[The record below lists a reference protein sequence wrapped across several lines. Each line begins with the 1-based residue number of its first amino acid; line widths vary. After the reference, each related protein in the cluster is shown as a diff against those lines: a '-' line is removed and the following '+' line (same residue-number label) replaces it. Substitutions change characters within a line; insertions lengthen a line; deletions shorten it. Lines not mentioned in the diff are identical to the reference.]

1 MAARYMNVTAG
12 KEIDDE
18 GESLNNVE
26 KVLNRLGIATRDSQ
40 YEWRALGDVYDEVGG
55 KWEEFSSTEQSQI
68 VTA

>member
-1 MAARYMNVTAG
+1 MNVAAG

-55 KWEEFSSTEQSQI
+55 KWEKFSSTEQSQI